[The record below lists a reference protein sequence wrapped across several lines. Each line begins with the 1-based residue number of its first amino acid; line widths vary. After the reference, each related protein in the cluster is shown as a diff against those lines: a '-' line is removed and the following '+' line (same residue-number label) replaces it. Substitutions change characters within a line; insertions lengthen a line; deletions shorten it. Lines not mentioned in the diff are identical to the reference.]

1 MELPQKSSNWSRRDF
16 MSLLAGIPIVGSL
29 PLRGETKSSFV
40 IGFPA
45 KEEFDIKGT
54 YINAAYTHPMSK
66 GSFKEVSYFLN
77 ERMMNRQVPAG
88 YDGFE
93 RTKARNNFA
102 KLINAS
108 PEEIAWIPSTMV
120 GENLILNGL
129 SLPGSKQQV
138 VTDAFHF
145 HGSLHMY
152 GQLAKAGLN
161 VSIVKP
167 RNNQIELSDLDAAIK
182 PGTKLVALSL
192 VSATTGFLHNLKAV
206 CDLAHSRGALVY
218 ADIIQAVGAIP
229 IDVKESGVDFC
240 ATATYKW
247 LMGDFGIGFLYVR
260 KDRLPLIKRTLIG
273 YRQMTNFQSHILPF
287 ESPGE
292 NLFDS
297 DTTDDMS
304 GHFEVGTF
312 ANEGIA
318 ALNYSL
324 DYLNRV
330 GVDKIQEYRQPMIDR
345 LQQELSGN
353 GKYIPLTPAGSQSP
367 IVCFAFKNAA
377 TILKPKLEAADVN
390 ISVYDHMI
398 RISPSFYNDM
408 NDIDKL
414 LAVLKSV

>member
-1 MELPQKSSNWSRRDF
+1 MGNTQKSNSWTRRDF
-16 MSLLAGIPIVGSL
+16 MSLLTGIPLAGSFPLGAEAQAPIVA
-29 PLRGETKSSFV
+29 
-40 IGFPA
+40 GFPA
-45 KEEFDIKGT
+45 KNEFEIKGT

-66 GSFKEVSYFLN
+66 GSFKEVSNFLN
-77 ERMMNRQVPAG
+77 ERLVNRQVPPG

-102 KLINAS
+102 RLINAS
-108 PEEIAWIPSTMV
+108 PEEIAWVPSTMV

-129 SLPGSKQQV
+129 SLPGSKERV

-152 GQLAKAGLN
+152 GQLAKEGLN

-167 RNNQIELSDLDAAIK
+167 RNNRIEISDLDNALK
-182 PGTKLVALSL
+182 PGTKLLSISL
-192 VSATTGFLHNLKAV
+192 VSATTGFLHNLKEV
-206 CDLAHSRGALVY
+206 CDLAHSKGALVY
-218 ADIIQAVGAIP
+218 ADIIQAAGAIP
-229 IDVKESGVDFC
+229 IDVQASGVDFC
-240 ATATYKW
+240 ASATYKW

-260 KDRLPLIKRTLIG
+260 KDRLPFLKRTLIG

-287 ESPGE
+287 ESPSE

-297 DTTDDMS
+297 DTTEDMS

-330 GVDKIQEYRQPMIDR
+330 GVDKIQEYRQPMINR
-345 LQQELSGN
+345 LQQELSSN
-353 GKYIPLTPAGSQSP
+353 NQYIPLTPLGSQSP
-367 IVCFAFKNAA
+367 IVCFAYKNAA
-377 TILKPKLEAADVN
+377 GILKPKLEAADVN
-390 ISVYDHMI
+390 ISVYDNMI

-408 NDIDKL
+408 SDIEKL
-414 LAVLKSV
+414 LSVLKSV